1 MSSFV
6 ACEIVTCVATISQ
19 LGGDTR
25 ETRNLFIF
33 IIITIFFL
41 IYFFCNPF
49 FFLSIN
55 VYIYIFFFPSQ
66 VDILNSVIQ
75 FIINL

>member
-1 MSSFV
+1 MVMSSSV
-6 ACEIVTCVATISQ
+6 ACEIVTCVATINQ

-25 ETRNLFIF
+25 ETRNLFYF
-33 IIITIFFL
+33 INFL
-41 IYFFCNPF
+41 IYFFQ
-49 FFLSIN
+49 LM
-55 VYIYIFFFPSQ
+55 YIYIFVFPSQ